1 MALHFTTYCRTRTQA
16 ASSAPGNEVT
26 GQVKA
31 MPEPEG
37 RASAGGTHGA
47 AAPKAITNDAMA
59 ARRLVSIETGR
70 GAFARSECAGVPGA
84 YARGQRQRMDEQRH
98 SLDKTDI
105 ATGWLEKSSWRE
117 KKSILSR
124 IPND

>member
-1 MALHFTTYCRTRTQA
+1 
-16 ASSAPGNEVT
+16 
-26 GQVKA
+26 
-31 MPEPEG
+31 
-37 RASAGGTHGA
+37 
-47 AAPKAITNDAMA
+47 
-59 ARRLVSIETGR
+59 
-70 GAFARSECAGVPGA
+70 
-84 YARGQRQRMDEQRH
+84 MDEQRH